1 MNQGRRE
8 LVRYVKSLEAQEDP
22 RKEADFNSLPVG
34 LMVRF
39 TLRRIFQSFLVKL
52 GLRERPKK

>member
-8 LVRYVKSLEAQEDP
+8 LVRFVKSLEAQENP
-22 RKEADFNSLPVG
+22 RKEGDFNSLPVG

-39 TLRRIFQSFLVKL
+39 ALRRIIQSFLVKL
-52 GLRERPKK
+52 GLRERLKK

>member
-8 LVRYVKSLEAQEDP
+8 LVRYVRSLEARDNP
-22 RKEADFNSLPVG
+22 RREEVFNSLPVG
-34 LMVRF
+34 LMARF
-39 TLRRIFQSFLVKL
+39 TLRRIVQSFLVKL

>member
-8 LVRYVKSLEAQEDP
+8 LVRFVKSLEAQEDP

-39 TLRRIFQSFLVKL
+39 TLRRIIQSFLVKL